1 MAEFQSIDNSYL
13 NKNKFYLN
21 YKSLKW
27 LFLAYLSS
35 DIDCVGTTISATLAS
50 SPSPTNTAFY
60 FYFLFLDLN
69 IYLLNYYELC
79 IFLIPLNLPKFHFQV
94 QLHCVFTDISDY
106 NTQIVFWTFNAVHS
120 LHRTKVFIFLLFYS
134 QHCTI
139 SENAGI
145 TNLGA
150 VLHTM

>member
-21 YKSLKW
+21 YKSLNW

-134 QHCTI
+134 QHFTI